1 MQEQDAYHEDDLY
14 VWDESYQVY
23 HNRID
28 DEHIILFNLM
38 QEPEENPADGEFL
51 NRIKMF
57 RGTTSTMR
65 RSGSWPAVSPAMQ
78 ILTRKSTKTYSKP

>member
-28 DEHIILFNLM
+28 DKHIIIFNLM
-38 QEPEENPADGEFL
+38 QEPEENPADGDLL
-51 NRIKMF
+51 NRIKCLE
-57 RGTTSTMR
+57 GPLQLW
-65 RSGSWPAVSPAMQ
+65 GEAVQ
-78 ILTRKSTKTYSKP
+78 EKTQQLIQNPDMGD